1 MLGDP
6 SGVFDSGRDAIDKE
20 EQEKEADLNPTDLA
34 VVVVSG
40 LVRPVRPAAVTK
52 LLTNSSTVRIVR
64 EWTEPAKK
72 SFAVAEYYD
81 ENTARRM
88 GKAIQ
93 DTKWNQEHRLSVDF
107 LRRSQFSE
115 IATVKEEGKV
125 SRETPDKSRKR
136 HSGSTLDRT
145 REKDERAVEEEMA
158 QEKQRVLDE
167 LRNHKFLPATSIA
180 SNTTLLWMPC
190 THKQTEKLQAQVSK
204 NGGKFPT
211 IPAPSDYPAVR
222 SSR

>member
-1 MLGDP
+1 
-6 SGVFDSGRDAIDKE
+6 
-20 EQEKEADLNPTDLA
+20 
-34 VVVVSG
+34 
-40 LVRPVRPAAVTK
+40 AVTR
-52 LLTNSSTVRIVR
+52 LLTNNSSVRIVR

-81 ENTARRM
+81 EGTARRM
-88 GKAIQ
+88 GRAIQ
-93 DTKWNQEHRLSVDF
+93 DTKWNQEHRLVVDF

-115 IATVKEEGKV
+115 VAVDPKAPPADRKRGGSSPEGAD
-125 SRETPDKSRKR
+125 ESRKR
-136 HSGSTLDRT
+136 HSGTVSSRT
-145 REKDERAVEEEMA
+145 REVDKREIEEMVE
-158 QEKQRVLDE
+158 EKQRVLSE
-167 LRNHKFLPATSIA
+167 LRNHKFLPATSAA

-211 IPAPSDYPAVR
+211 IPAPADYPAVR